1 MRRLFS
7 CDTTYRPTS
16 IPLSTHLFAMDSRD
30 AELAELRELIQS
42 QGAQLKKQ
50 DEQIESER
58 ILRELAESRAQ
69 QAQEERQRAEEQ
81 RQQAVDRTRRTTF
94 TEMLQW
100 GHKLSDSISV
110 EKDKLKS
117 TQGSTTSVKG
127 KCCPT
132 MILPWKEFPDIRQI
146 AFNELY
152 DLLHPPTDAGFQL
165 FSPVLWFEEQ
175 SRLTSRMVLSS
186 EEDLKNFHET
196 AVETPI
202 RQAISTL
209 AAAQLHGKD
218 WNFGQGVFFENHT
231 NNLSDLGEEVQ
242 EALKRLKLA
251 NTSTKSKRSVKPI
264 RADQLCVFKNTTE
277 EMQLLFVIEYKAPH
291 KIPKEILRAGL
302 REMNIPNEVINRLS
316 FPITDPS
323 EKFQYNADK
332 LVAAVATQTYSYMLE
347 SGCEYGCVITGEAIV
362 FLWIKEDDSNT
373 LYYHLAEPNEEV
385 HTADGAG
392 FEHPLTA
399 IGQMLSF
406 CILALQ
412 SRRRDQDWRDGA
424 VKNAQT
430 WTEDWEKML
439 RDIPEEQVKL
449 EPPPSA
455 YKPTRY
461 DTTVRSPYKTRNTKL
476 KSSLLGCSPEIKP
489 TRDDQ
494 DDPDGDFSDGPESVD
509 TPSKRG
515 SGSKAGKGNGR
526 SQDHGA
532 QASSSYM
539 KQRQYCTQACLLGL
553 VRGTYFDES
562 CPNTELHRQG
572 RKRRTHLLNMEQ
584 FSELVRLQLGT
595 SLDHNCKELGLQG
608 ARGALFKVTLASH
621 GYTFVGKATPEAF
634 VPDLRHEGRMYGLLR
649 SIQGKKIPV
658 YLGNIDLI
666 KPWRDLH
673 LKLIHM
679 LLMSWGGETVNRVH
693 PKRRFDTEI
702 KQFETRLARL
712 GVQHEDIRGPNM
724 LWNEETGGVMF
735 IDFER
740 SIEIPSSAL
749 QEVSPNK
756 KRKRS
761 PLGMKTELGQQSQ
774 ELVIW
779 SDISKRSPG
788 SIKTRM
794 GNQGQELAVWSETT
808 SKRSPADIETEKE
821 NRCQELILWS
831 ET

>member
-1 MRRLFS
+1 
-7 CDTTYRPTS
+7 
-16 IPLSTHLFAMDSRD
+16 MDPRD
-30 AELAELRELIQS
+30 AELARLQERLL
-42 QGAQLKKQ
+42 KQ
-50 DEQIESER
+50 DDKLSKQQEELQKQGKQLEKER
-58 ILRELAESRAQ
+58 AELQDERRRRELAE
-69 QAQEERQRAEEQ
+69 E
-81 RQQAVDRTRRTTF
+81 RTRRTTF

-110 EKDKLKS
+110 QQDRLKS

-127 KCCPT
+127 KSCPT
-132 MILPWKEFPDIRQI
+132 IMLPWKEFPNIRQS

-152 DLLHPPTDAGFQL
+152 DLLHPSPDTALQL

-175 SRLTSRMVLSS
+175 SRLTSRAILSS
-186 EEDLKNFHET
+186 EEDLKKFHEA
-196 AVETPI
+196 AVEIPI

-209 AAAQLHGKD
+209 AAAQLNGKD
-218 WNFGQGVFFENHT
+218 WNFGQGVFFDNHT
-231 NNLSDLGEEVQ
+231 NNLSDLEEEVQ
-242 EALKRLKLA
+242 EGLERLKLA
-251 NTSTKSKRSVKPI
+251 NASNKSKRSVKPI

-291 KIPKEILRAGL
+291 KISKEILRAGL
-302 REMNIPNEVINRLS
+302 REMDIPKEVINRSS
-316 FPITDPS
+316 FPTTDPS
-323 EKFQYNADK
+323 EKFQYNSDK

-347 SGCEYGCVITGEAIV
+347 SGCEYGCIITGEAIV

-399 IGQMLSF
+399 IGQLLSF

-412 SRRRDQDWRDGA
+412 SRRRDQNWRDRA
-424 VKNAQT
+424 VDRAQN
-430 WTEDWEKML
+430 WTEDWEKIL
-439 RDIPEEQVKL
+439 RDIPEEQMRL

-455 YKPTRY
+455 YKPTRH
-461 DTTVRSPYKTRNTKL
+461 DTTVRSPYKTRKMQP
-476 KSSLLGCSPEIKP
+476 KSFQSGCSPEIKP

-494 DDPDGDFSDGPESVD
+494 DDPDEDSGDGPESVN

-515 SGSKAGKGNGR
+515 SASKASKGKGKT
-526 SQDHGA
+526 QEHGA
-532 QASSSYM
+532 HVSSSDM
-539 KQRQYCTQACLLGL
+539 NQRQYCTQACLLGL
-553 VRGTYFDES
+553 VRGTYLDES

-572 RKRRTHLLNMEQ
+572 KKERTHLLNMEQ
-584 FSELVRLQLGT
+584 FSEMVRLQLGT
-595 SLDHNCKELGLQG
+595 SLDENCKELRLQG

-621 GYTFVGKATPEAF
+621 GYTFVGKATREVF
-634 VPDLRHEGRMYGLLR
+634 VPDLKHEGRMYGLLR

-666 KPWRDLH
+666 MPWRDLH
-673 LKLIHM
+673 VKLIHM
-679 LLMSWGGETVNRVH
+679 LLMSWGGEEINLVH

-702 KQFETRLARL
+702 KQFESRIARL
-712 GVQHEDIRGPNM
+712 GVQHEDLRRPNM

-749 QEVSPNK
+749 QEISLNK

-761 PLGMKTELGQQSQ
+761 PLGIKTELGNQSQ
-774 ELVIW
+774 ELVVW
-779 SDISKRSPG
+779 SEASKRSPG
-788 SIKTRM
+788 DIKTRM
-794 GNQGQELAVWSETT
+794 RNQGQELVVWSETKL
-808 SKRSPADIETEKE
+808 KRSPADIEADKE